1 MPGMFDNEPLQ
12 VSLERQVECV
22 KREIR
27 QRMHVYANRVKA
39 GKMTIAKSHEEIAC
53 MEAVLR
59 TLMTLKENHDAQG
72 L

>member
-1 MPGMFDNEPLQ
+1 MTGMFDDVPPQ
-12 VSLERQVECV
+12 VSLERQIECV

-39 GKMTIAKSHEEIAC
+39 GKMTIAKSHEEITC

-59 TLMTLKENHDAQG
+59 SLSRMKDDHDAQG